1 MRENK
6 RDKKHPLTEKVDKAF
21 KGNKKTETGK
31 KYSSDDKPGYS
42 SRGKEKPASSGNRYA
57 GAGKKYKS
65 AEKAEPRDF
74 KSKPGARSGPRLTK
88 SRNATD
94 ATNRPGKTDGDSK
107 RSSPRDRK
115 PAFGAGVPSKPA
127 FGAKP
132 TAREKPAFGKKPAFG
147 AKPAFGSKSTS
158 REKPA
163 FGKKPPFG
171 AKPAFGSKPR
181 TGTGTGKTF
190 DDRKKFD
197 GRKDKPERRDRET
210 PEKFKK
216 EGAEKRPFRK
226 DTEDSKGKSFPKNK
240 TPERYKRRTTAS
252 SSVLKK
258 ESSGEDTSGLL
269 RLNRYISNSGIC
281 SRRDADELISQ
292 GLVEVN
298 GVVVTEM
305 GYKVNPGD
313 VIRYDGG
320 TLKREKPV
328 YLLLNKPKD
337 FITTMDDP
345 QERKTVMQLIAG
357 ACTERVYPVGRL
369 DRNTTGLIILTND
382 GELAEKLTHPS
393 NKISKVYQVE
403 LNRVLDR
410 EDFNTIEA
418 GDIVL
423 EDGPVK
429 VDAIAYGEGTK
440 KVLGLEIHE
449 GRNRIVRRIF
459 EHLGYDVERL
469 DRTMYAGLTKKDLP
483 RGNWRFLTE
492 KEIIRLKF
500 QK

>member
-1 MRENK
+1 MHSLNKEHVKDNK
-6 RDKKHPLTEKVDKAF
+6 RDKKHPLAEKVDKAF

-31 KYSSDDKPGYS
+31 KHSPDDKPGYS
-42 SRGKEKPASSGNRYA
+42 SRGKEKTTSGGNRYA

-65 AEKAEPRDF
+65 AEKAEPRNF
-74 KSKPGARSGPRLTK
+74 KSKPDTRTGSRLKK

-94 ATNRPGKTDGDSK
+94 ATNRIGKTDGDSK
-107 RSSPRDRK
+107 RTGSRDRK
-115 PAFGAGVPSKPA
+115 PAFGAGVKPVS
-127 FGAKP
+127 GGTAKS
-132 TAREKPAFGKKPAFG
+132 AFGKKPAFG
-147 AKPAFGSKSTS
+147 AKSD
-158 REKPA
+158 
-163 FGKKPPFG
+163 FGK
-171 AKPAFGSKPR
+171 KPR
-181 TGTGTGKTF
+181 TGTSTGKTF

-226 DTEDSKGKSFPKNK
+226 DSEDSKSKSFDKNK
-240 TPERYKRRTTAS
+240 TSERYKRRTTTSPA
-252 SSVLKK
+252 VLKNK
-258 ESSGEDTSGLL
+258 SLEEDTSGLI

-298 GVVVTEM
+298 GKVVTEM

-393 NKISKVYQVE
+393 NKITKVYQVE
-403 LNRVLDR
+403 LSRALDR
-410 EDFNTIEA
+410 EDFNKIEE

-440 KVLGLEIHE
+440 KVLGIEIHE

-492 KEIIRLKF
+492 KEIVRLKF